1 MGKLIAHFSEV
12 VKINF
17 FHCRHFDSLSGFVST
32 ATLTVE
38 SFSCNDLITPNDQL
52 KIECEKIKTKY
63 EDALSE
69 SKTLKSQNQDLQE
82 QLKASKQQRDDEHR
96 EFVQNLI
103 LLKEQ
108 KNQIV
113 NLSAN
118 LSIYRN
124 INTNYNKKISAQ
136 NITIQNFKSEN
147 QQLAADKE
155 RIEVDMYRMRADY
168 NEVLQSS
175 NVKSEKIL
183 RLEQRWDNVFRKFDP
198 SVIRVMKGDIAK
210 VKKYSLAAISKFST
224 LSLVGASKYELIRK
238 VIDIPMPSY
247 RTLQSMRSDIKV
259 HPGYVQFA
267 FDLLREKVKS
277 LSGIDLEC
285 VLGFDETSIS
295 GKFVF
300 DEKLGRIV
308 SENSALAVQVRSMT
322 DAFRQTIFFEFG
334 KNLDEENLFDLIARL
349 QELGVNVR
357 AITSDSGPK
366 NRTLWTALGCTEH
379 DFFFYHNKMK
389 IHVFTDMSHNL
400 KLVRDHLLKDKF
412 KLESGHVISGKA
424 IIELMNR
431 GEFGL
436 LMKHVKPLKT
446 RDKQNVSYALKV
458 FNRKVTS
465 KISETDE
472 ILANFMELVINYFD
486 IFNLSVSSGN
496 FLDAS
501 NKTRYFKILDEV
513 SLVVGEARV
522 STKKGNFR
530 KDMLPF
536 QKSIIMSCESLK
548 NIFGDL
554 TKEYGDD
561 IKIPTHVFSSDLLEC
576 FFGLIRG
583 FAGNERNP
591 SATQFL
597 HRFKLLLVCKLDG
610 VHASTN
616 VSPSNHSDGDIASL
630 LESILNRYKEEPEQE
645 IDVDTIEMLKNIQN
659 EPKLLSN
666 VVYTPEES
674 DAGGVK
680 ERIEYY
686 MSSMSPEQ
694 FTKKYFFKKSVRE
707 ISCTLAKEKLDVAM
721 PRLKLIISNFCHQR
735 AHKME
740 FDRQKANDKRN
751 DTNTTLRRVNDNQLK
766 RTREVVGNIS
776 ADILEAPNKRRRV
789 IKGAKVAKI
798 SNKSKITVAPKS
810 RNDSQSQIV
819 SENSINDRPRT
830 RGRPKKTLTSIA
842 ESKSSDNQ
850 KMTRSQTLR
859 ASKLKKS

>member
-1 MGKLIAHFSEV
+1 M
-12 VKINF
+12 
-17 FHCRHFDSLSGFVST
+17 
-32 ATLTVE
+32 
-38 SFSCNDLITPNDQL
+38 
-52 KIECEKIKTKY
+52 
-63 EDALSE
+63 
-69 SKTLKSQNQDLQE
+69 
-82 QLKASKQQRDDEHR
+82 KQQRDDEHR
-96 EFVQNLI
+96 EFVQNLK
-103 LLKEQ
+103 LLKDQ
-108 KNQIV
+108 KNQIL

-118 LSIYRN
+118 LNIYRN
-124 INTNYNKKISAQ
+124 INTNYSKKISAQ

-155 RIEVDMYRMRADY
+155 RIEVEICGMRADY
-168 NEVLQSS
+168 NELLKSS
-175 NVKSEKIL
+175 DVKSEKLL
-183 RLEQRWDNVFRKFDP
+183 RLEQRWDHVFKKFDP
-198 SVIRVMKGDIAK
+198 AVIRVLKGDITK
-210 VKKYSLAAISKFST
+210 VRGYSLATLSKFST

-238 VIDIPMPSY
+238 VIDIPMPCY
-247 RTLQSMRSDIKV
+247 RTLQSLRSNIKV
-259 HPGYVQFA
+259 HPGYIQFA
-267 FDLLREKVKS
+267 FDLLQEKVKL

-300 DEKLGRIV
+300 DEKIGRIV

-334 KNLDEENLFDLIARL
+334 KNLDEDNLFDLIARL

-366 NRTLWTALGCTEH
+366 NKALWTALGCTEH
-379 DFFFYHNKMK
+379 DFFFYHNKLK

-412 KLESGHVISGKA
+412 KLESGHVISGDA

-458 FNRKVTS
+458 FNRNVTS
-465 KISETDE
+465 KIRETDE
-472 ILANFMELVINYFD
+472 ILANFMELVIDYFD
-486 IFNLSVSSGN
+486 IFNMSASSGN
-496 FLDAS
+496 FLDAG

-536 QKSIIMSCESLK
+536 QKSIVMSCESLK
-548 NIFGDL
+548 NIFDDL

-561 IKIPTHVFSSDLLEC
+561 IEIPTHVFSSDLLES

-583 FAGNERNP
+583 FAGNDRNP
-591 SATQFL
+591 TPTQFL
-597 HRFKLLLVCKLDG
+597 YRLKLLLVCKLDG

-616 VSPSNHSDGDIASL
+616 VSPENHSDGDIGSL
-630 LESILNRYKEEPEQE
+630 LESVLNRYKEEPDQE
-645 IDVDTIEMLKNIQN
+645 IDADTIEMLKNIQN

-666 VVYTPEES
+666 VVFTPEES
-674 DAGGVK
+674 GAAGAK

-686 MSSMSPEQ
+686 MSQITSEQ
-694 FTKKYFFKKSVRE
+694 FTKKHFFKKSVRE
-707 ISCTLAKEKLDVAM
+707 ISCKLAEEKIEVAM
-721 PRLKLIISNFCHQR
+721 SRLKFIITNFCHQR

-766 RTREVVGNIS
+766 RTREVVGDVS
-776 ADILEAPNKRRRV
+776 ADILVPNKRRRV
-789 IKGAKVAKI
+789 IKVAKI
-798 SNKSKITVAPKS
+798 SKKSKVTVVSDSGNQSLSQAAP
-810 RNDSQSQIV
+810 D
-819 SENSINDRPRT
+819 NSVNDRPRT
-830 RGRPKKTLTSIA
+830 RGRPKKTLTSVA
-842 ESKSSDNQ
+842 ESKSSDNR

-859 ASKLKKS
+859 ALKLKKS